1 MGLNNI
7 NNIEIYFLDR
17 VDELEQQC
25 HEHTTWVFLCAS
37 AMINYL
43 VNLVN
48 GRETNR
54 DDYKRFII
62 NYMPEGYR
70 NFKFLNG
77 NQDLDIQMYNTLRC
91 GIVHNFSLFPDAKG
105 IRTGARIRSIALTHR
120 ENKDGDHLSNHEGI
134 RKDLDAAL
142 FVAED
147 FINDIKTAVKKIFI
161 DEKSDSL
168 LEQNILNWIND
179 HPPIMSESL
188 Q

>member
-7 NNIEIYFLDR
+7 NKIEKYFLDR
-17 VDELEQQC
+17 VVELEQQC
-25 HEHTTWVFLCAS
+25 SQLTTWVFLCAS

-54 DDYKRFII
+54 DDYKSFI
-62 NYMPEGYR
+62 NDFMPEEYK

-77 NQDLDIQMYNTLRC
+77 NQDLDVQMYHTLRC
-91 GIVHNFSLFPDAKG
+91 RIVHNFSLFPDAIG
-105 IRTGARIRSIALTHR
+105 IRAGARVRSIALTH
-120 ENKDGDHLSNHEGI
+120 EEHKDGDHLSNHEGI
-134 RKDLDAAL
+134 RKNLDAAL

-147 FINDIKTAVKKIFI
+147 FISDIKKTIKKIFN
-161 DEKSDSL
+161 DAKSNTV
-168 LEQNILNWIND
+168 LEQNILNWINAN
-179 HPPIMSESL
+179 PPIMSEAL